1 MLKDNYL
8 YAFVKSTGR
17 MLVSL
22 PMFNLKVNEMRKTI
36 KRKNKK
42 NYFIRLVL
50 AFLLHSIFAS
60 WKNGAKKMQIKKP
73 GQMLL
78 SHLFLVKN
86 IMNESFAPF
95 YRLFF
100 SFFLLLNFAMRF
112 QGPK

>member
-50 AFLLHSIFAS
+50 AFLLHSIPSLQAG
-60 WKNGAKKMQIKKP
+60 KMEQKKCK
-73 GQMLL
+73 
-78 SHLFLVKN
+78 
-86 IMNESFAPF
+86 
-95 YRLFF
+95 
-100 SFFLLLNFAMRF
+100 
-112 QGPK
+112 